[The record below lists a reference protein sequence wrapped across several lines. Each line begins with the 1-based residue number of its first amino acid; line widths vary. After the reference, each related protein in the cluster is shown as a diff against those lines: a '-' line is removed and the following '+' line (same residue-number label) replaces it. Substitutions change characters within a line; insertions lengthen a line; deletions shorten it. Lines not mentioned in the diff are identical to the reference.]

1 MDILEKTL
9 NRIQLDLARRISVSS
24 HNLNIKTYLVGG
36 SARDVLL
43 GHVPVDLDF
52 TVVSD
57 DPNILKVLSSDI
69 GGVIVS
75 SSQFHTVKME
85 VAGIVIDVSMA
96 RKETYKDPGC
106 LPTISLNV
114 PIEEDLFRRDF
125 SINAIA
131 LSINNHDWGKIIDP
145 GGGNSDIGIR
155 SLKILHEAS
164 FIDDPTRILRAVR
177 YLVRLNCSL
186 EYRTDILFQE
196 GLKYLQLVSP
206 HRIRREFDRN
216 LAEINISQIL
226 RESHDRGVLSS
237 VHT

>member
-9 NRIQLDLARRISVSS
+9 NRIQLDLARKISVSS

-106 LPTISLNV
+106 LPTISLNT
-114 PIEEDLFRRDF
+114 
-125 SINAIA
+125 N
-131 LSINNHDWGKIIDP
+131 K
-145 GGGNSDIGIR
+145 SD
-155 SLKILHEAS
+155 K
-164 FIDDPTRILRAVR
+164 T
-177 YLVRLNCSL
+177 
-186 EYRTDILFQE
+186 
-196 GLKYLQLVSP
+196 K
-206 HRIRREFDRN
+206 
-216 LAEINISQIL
+216 
-226 RESHDRGVLSS
+226 
-237 VHT
+237 